1 MLTTINIILLIL
13 FAALTFA
20 LIFQEKL
27 IKSYLKEIQISDN
40 LIENLNKKVT
50 LLNEWHDNTRRYAS
64 ILVLSEACLT
74 KALEDINTNQDDKG
88 LIYAK
93 RWMDKRTDMLEELR
107 LECDEQGNCN
117 LEEIYSSSLRIA
129 DMIYSGELD
138 INRD

>member
-1 MLTTINIILLIL
+1 MLTSINIILLIL
-13 FAALTFA
+13 FVVLTFA

-27 IKSYLKEIQISDN
+27 IKSYLKEIHISDN
-40 LIENLNKKVT
+40 LIENLNKKVE

-64 ILVLSEACLT
+64 ILVLSEACLI
-74 KALEDINTNQDDKG
+74 KALEVIKDNPDNKG
-88 LIYAK
+88 LIYAERWLEK
-93 RWMDKRTDMLEELR
+93 RADMLEELR
-107 LECDEQGNCN
+107 LECDAQGNCN

>member
-1 MLTTINIILLIL
+1 MFTFINIILLIL

-27 IKSYLKEIQISDN
+27 IKSYEEGVQISDN
-40 LIENLNKKVT
+40 LIENLNKKVA

-74 KALEDINTNQDDKG
+74 KALEDMNTNQDNKG
-88 LIYAK
+88 MIYAK
-93 RWMDKRTDMLEELR
+93 RWLDKRTDMLEEVR

-117 LEEIYSSSLRIA
+117 LEEIKETF
-129 DMIYSGELD
+129 SGVKIE
-138 INRD
+138 IK

>member
-1 MLTTINIILLIL
+1 MLTFIKIILLIS
-13 FAALTFA
+13 FAALTLA
-20 LIFQEKL
+20 LIMQNRL

-40 LIENLNKKVT
+40 LIENLNKKVA

-74 KALEDINTNQDDKG
+74 KALEDINTNQDNKG

-93 RWMDKRTDMLEELR
+93 RWLDKRTDMLEELR
-107 LECDEQGNCN
+107 LECDEQSNCN

>member
-13 FAALTFA
+13 FVALTFA

-27 IKSYLKEIQISDN
+27 IKSYLKEIHINDD
-40 LIENLNKKVT
+40 LIENLNKKVE

-74 KALEDINTNQDDKG
+74 KALEDMNTNQDNKG

-93 RWMDKRTDMLEELR
+93 RWLDKRTDMLEELR

-138 INRD
+138 INRE

>member
-27 IKSYLKEIQISDN
+27 IKSYKEGIQISDN
-40 LIENLNKKVT
+40 IIENLNKKVE

-64 ILVLSEACLT
+64 ILTISEACLT
-74 KALEDINTNQDDKG
+74 KALEDMNTNQDNKG
-88 LIYAK
+88 LIYAERWLEK
-93 RWMDKRTDMLEELR
+93 RADMLEELR
-107 LECDEQGNCN
+107 LECDAQGNCN
-117 LEEIYSSSLRIA
+117 LEEIYSSCLRIA

>member
-27 IKSYLKEIQISDN
+27 IKSYKEGIQISDN
-40 LIENLNKKVT
+40 IIENLNKKVA

-64 ILVLSEACLT
+64 ILIISEACLT
-74 KALEDINTNQDDKG
+74 KALEDINTNQDNKG

-93 RWMDKRTDMLEELR
+93 RWLDKRADMLEELR
-107 LECDEQGNCN
+107 LECDAQGNCN
-117 LEEIYSSSLRIA
+117 LEETYSSCLRIA

>member
-1 MLTTINIILLIL
+1 M

-40 LIENLNKKVT
+40 LIENLNKKVA

-93 RWMDKRTDMLEELR
+93 RWLDKRTDMLEELR

-138 INRD
+138 INRE

>member
-27 IKSYLKEIQISDN
+27 IKSYLKEIHISDN
-40 LIENLNKKVT
+40 LIENLNKKVE

-93 RWMDKRTDMLEELR
+93 RWLDKRTDMLEELR

-129 DMIYSGELD
+129 DMIYAGELD
-138 INRD
+138 IERD

>member
-27 IKSYLKEIQISDN
+27 IKSYLKEIQINDN
-40 LIENLNKKVT
+40 LIENLNKKVA
-50 LLNEWHDNTRRYAS
+50 LLNEWHDNTRRHAS
-64 ILVLSEACLT
+64 ILIISEACLT
-74 KALEDINTNQDDKG
+74 KALEEISTNQDAKG
-88 LIYAK
+88 MVFAERWLEK
-93 RWMDKRTDMLEELR
+93 RADMLEELR
-107 LECDEQGNCN
+107 LECDAQGNRN
-117 LEEIYSSSLRIA
+117 LDETYSSCLRIA

>member
-27 IKSYLKEIQISDN
+27 IKSYLKEIHISDN

-93 RWMDKRTDMLEELR
+93 RWLDKRTDMLEELR